1 MTHLTEGIANL
12 NNWIKDNKH
21 CILSSTE
28 CRKVLG
34 DCKLPKNLSFWTI
47 FSKTSSI
54 IIKVGWNQYRFRS
67 DLPINIK
74 YIENVYKAYRDSVD
88 NRTKA
93 SEEKEAKV
101 LEKKAIEYLK
111 SRGYIIFK
119 QL

>member
-1 MTHLTEGIANL
+1 M
-12 NNWIKDNKH
+12 
-21 CILSSTE
+21 
-28 CRKVLG
+28 
-34 DCKLPKNLSFWTI
+34 
-47 FSKTSSI
+47 
-54 IIKVGWNQYRFRS
+54 S
-67 DLPINIK
+67 DSPINIK

-111 SRGYIIFK
+111 SRGYIVFK